1 MYNTSMRKSL
11 STKDKIK
18 SAALELFNS
27 GDTLTVTTNHIAK
40 QAKLSPGNLYYHYKN
55 KEEIIKDIYIDMS
68 SEFESYNS
76 FELILS
82 SENPLE
88 ILSMMY
94 DKYGELFWKYKFLV
108 RDISTLLAMYP
119 DLKNIFLERQEKRFL
134 QIQSVL
140 KYLVNL
146 DIIDIPKDEIPLRA
160 KLNWFI
166 SSYWQI
172 FTSISGEVTKESI
185 KETKYIVFNM
195 QLFPYLT
202 AKGKTLVNFNI

>member
-1 MYNTSMRKSL
+1 MRKSL
-11 STKDKIK
+11 STKEKIK
-18 SAALELFNS
+18 AAALELFNS
-27 GDTLTVTTNHIAK
+27 GDTLTVATNSIAK
-40 QAKLSPGNLYYHYKN
+40 KAKLSPGNLYYHYKN
-55 KEEIIKDIYIDMS
+55 KEEIIKEIYLDMS
-68 SEFESYNS
+68 NDFESYNS
-76 FELILS
+76 FELILA

-88 ILSMMY
+88 VLSKMY

-119 DLKNIFLERQEKRFL
+119 DLKKIFLQRQEKRL
-134 QIQSVL
+134 VQIQSVL
-140 KYLVNL
+140 KYLIDL

-172 FTSISGEVTKESI
+172 FTSFSGEVTQESI
-185 KETKYIVFNM
+185 KETKYIIFKM

-202 AKGKTLVNFNI
+202 DKGKRLSSFEL

>member
-1 MYNTSMRKSL
+1 MFMKKSL
-11 STKDKIK
+11 STKEKIK
-18 SAALELFNS
+18 LAALELFNS
-27 GDTLTVTTNHIAK
+27 GNTLTITTNHIAK
-40 QAKLSPGNLYYHYKN
+40 LAKLSPGNLYYHYKN
-55 KEEIIKDIYIDMS
+55 KEEIIKDIYLDMS
-68 SEFESYNS
+68 SDFESYNS

-82 SENPLE
+82 SDNPLE
-88 ILSMMY
+88 VLSKMY

-119 DLKNIFLERQEKRFL
+119 DLKSIFLQKQEKRLL

-140 KYLVNL
+140 KYLINL
-146 DIIDIPKDEIPLRA
+146 EIIDIPLDEIPLRA

-172 FTSISGEVTKESI
+172 FTSLSDEITKESI

-202 AKGKTLVNFNI
+202 EKGKALIDFDL

>member
-1 MYNTSMRKSL
+1 MRKSL
-11 STKDKIK
+11 STKEKIK
-18 SAALELFNS
+18 AAALELFNS
-27 GDTLTVTTNHIAK
+27 GDTLTVATNSIAK
-40 QAKLSPGNLYYHYKN
+40 KAKLSPGNLYYHYKN
-55 KEEIIKDIYIDMS
+55 KEEIIKEIYLDMS
-68 SEFESYNS
+68 NDFESYNS
-76 FELILS
+76 FELILA

-88 ILSMMY
+88 VLSKMY

-119 DLKNIFLERQEKRFL
+119 DLKKIFLQRQEKRL
-134 QIQSVL
+134 VQIQSVL
-140 KYLVNL
+140 KYLIDL

-172 FTSISGEVTKESI
+172 FTSFSGEVTQESI
-185 KETKYIVFNM
+185 KETKYIVFKM

-202 AKGKTLVNFNI
+202 DKGKKLSNIDL